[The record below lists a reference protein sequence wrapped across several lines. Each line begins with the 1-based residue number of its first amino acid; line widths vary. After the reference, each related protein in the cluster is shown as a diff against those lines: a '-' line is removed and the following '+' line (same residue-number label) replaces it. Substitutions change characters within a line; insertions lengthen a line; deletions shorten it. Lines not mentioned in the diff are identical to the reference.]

1 MDIQLS
7 PEQEDQIKQAWE
19 LFDEDDSGSIEHH
32 ELKEVM
38 VNLGLNPTQ
47 DELDDIIR
55 DIDKDMDGLIDY
67 NEFLR
72 LMSTKLKDAQT
83 QDELF
88 EAFLVFDNTGK
99 KYFTARELTTVSNM
113 LKCDFSAEDISE
125 MIAVADLNGDQK
137 INFDEFVRIML
148 TQE

>member
-7 PEQEDQIKQAWE
+7 PEQEDQIKQAWS
-19 LFDEDDSGSIEHH
+19 LFDADDSGSIEHH
-32 ELKEVM
+32 ELKQVM
-38 VNLGLNPTQ
+38 GTLGLQPTQ

-55 DIDKDMDGLIDY
+55 DIDKDMDGQIDY

-88 EAFLVFDNTGK
+88 EAFTVFDKKGN
-99 KYFTARELTTVSNM
+99 KYFTAKELTEVSHT
-113 LKCDFSAEDISE
+113 LKCQFSAEDISE
-125 MIAVADLNGDQK
+125 MIAVANLNGDQH
-137 INFDEFVRIML
+137 INFEEFVRIML

>member
-1 MDIQLS
+1 MQ
-7 PEQEDQIKQAWE
+7 K
-19 LFDEDDSGSIEHH
+19 
-32 ELKEVM
+32 
-38 VNLGLNPTQ
+38 LGLDPTQ

-55 DIDKDMDGLIDY
+55 DIDKDMDGQIDY

-88 EAFLVFDNTGK
+88 EAFLVFAPGPSK
-99 KYFTARELTTVSNM
+99 SFGAYELSQVSQM
-113 LKCDFSAEDISE
+113 LKCNFTREDISE
-125 MIAVADLNGDQK
+125 MIAVADLNGDQQ
-137 INFDEFVRIML
+137 INFEEFVRIML

>member
-7 PEQEDQIKQAWE
+7 PEQEDQIKQAWQ
-19 LFDEDDSGSIEHH
+19 LFDADQSGSIEHH
-32 ELKEVM
+32 ELRLVM
-38 VNLGLNPTQ
+38 ENLGLKPTQ

-55 DIDKDMDGLIDY
+55 DIDKDMDGQIDY

-83 QDELF
+83 QDELT
-88 EAFLVFDNTGK
+88 EAFAVFDNTGQG
-99 KYFTARELTTVSNM
+99 YFTARELSDVSQM
-113 LKCDFSAEDISE
+113 LKCNFTKDDIQE
-125 MIAVADLNGDQK
+125 MIAVADLDGDTH
-137 INFDEFVRIML
+137 IDYEEFVKIML

>member
-19 LFDEDDSGSIEHH
+19 LFDTDGSNSIEHH
-32 ELKEVM
+32 ELRDVM
-38 VNLGLNPTQ
+38 RKLGLNPTQ

-55 DIDKDMDGLIDY
+55 DIDKDMDGEIDY

-83 QDELF
+83 RDELQ
-88 EAFLVFDNTGK
+88 EAFMVFDTQNK
-99 KYFTARELTTVSNM
+99 KSFGQRELMEVSQM
-113 LKCDFSAEDISE
+113 LRCNFTREDI
-125 MIAVADLNGDQK
+125 
-137 INFDEFVRIML
+137 
-148 TQE
+148 

>member
-7 PEQEDQIKQAWE
+7 PEQEDQIKQAWQ
-19 LFDEDDSGSIEHH
+19 LFDEDESGSIEHH
-32 ELKEVM
+32 ELKQVM
-38 VNLGLNPTQ
+38 KNLGLNPTQ

-55 DIDKDMDGLIDY
+55 DIDKDMDGQIDY

-88 EAFLVFDNTGK
+88 EAFLVFAQSERTFG
-99 KYFTARELTTVSNM
+99 ARELTDVSHM
-113 LKCDFSAEDISE
+113 LKCNFSKEDISE
-125 MIAVADLNGDQK
+125 MIAVADLNGDQR
-137 INFDEFVRIML
+137 ITFDEFVRIML

>member
-7 PEQEDQIKQAWE
+7 PEQEDQIKQAWQ
-19 LFDEDDSGSIEHH
+19 LFDEDQSGSIEHH
-32 ELKEVM
+32 ELKMVM
-38 VNLGLNPTQ
+38 QKLGLNPTQ

-55 DIDKDMDGLIDY
+55 DIDKDMDGQIDY

-88 EAFLVFDNTGK
+88 EAFLVFDQHGK
-99 KYFTARELTTVSNM
+99 KSFGARELTEVSQM
-113 LKCDFSAEDISE
+113 LKCNFTREDISE
-125 MIAVADLNGDQK
+125 MIAVADLNGDQQ
-137 INFDEFVRIML
+137 ITFEEFAAIML
-148 TQE
+148 T

>member
-7 PEQEDQIKQAWE
+7 PEQEDQIKQAWL
-19 LFDEDDSGSIEHH
+19 LFDDDQSGSIEHH
-32 ELKEVM
+32 ELKLVM
-38 VNLGLNPTQ
+38 VKLGLNPTQ

-55 DIDKDMDGLIDY
+55 DIDKDMDGQIDY

-88 EAFLVFDNTGK
+88 EAFLVFDTQNKNKHDNRKTTRIKNKENQGNQK
-99 KYFTARELTTVSNM
+99 K
-113 LKCDFSAEDISE
+113 
-125 MIAVADLNGDQK
+125 
-137 INFDEFVRIML
+137 
-148 TQE
+148 QEITWTW

>member
-7 PEQEDQIKQAWE
+7 PEQEDQIKQAWQ
-19 LFDEDDSGSIEHH
+19 LFDSDGSGTIEHQ
-32 ELKEVM
+32 ELKQVM
-38 VNLGLNPTQ
+38 MKLGLQPTQ

-55 DIDKDMDGLIDY
+55 DIDKDMDGQIDY

-88 EAFLVFDNTGK
+88 EAFLVFDSAGRRS
-99 KYFTARELTTVSNM
+99 FGARELTEVSQM
-113 LKCDFSAEDISE
+113 LKCNFTKEDISE
-125 MIAVADLNGDQK
+125 MIAVADLNGDQQ
-137 INFDEFVRIML
+137 INFEEFVRIML